1 MKGVRDYWII
11 YYLVYFVSVIVLLA
25 LNWRNFT
32 ADNYVY
38 LLAAI
43 GGAAISIALFVAV
56 VTEGIG
62 YMVLLIP
69 RRIKQLKD
77 EGRQEGHQEGRQEGH
92 QESHQEWMA
101 WYERQQAALR
111 DGRPFTEPPPAG
123 PQAKNGK

>member
-1 MKGVRDYWII
+1 
-11 YYLVYFVSVIVLLA
+11 
-25 LNWRNFT
+25 
-32 ADNYVY
+32 
-38 LLAAI
+38 
-43 GGAAISIALFVAV
+43 
-56 VTEGIG
+56 
-62 YMVLLIP
+62 MVLLIP

-123 PQAKNGK
+123 PQAKNGSKANKRP